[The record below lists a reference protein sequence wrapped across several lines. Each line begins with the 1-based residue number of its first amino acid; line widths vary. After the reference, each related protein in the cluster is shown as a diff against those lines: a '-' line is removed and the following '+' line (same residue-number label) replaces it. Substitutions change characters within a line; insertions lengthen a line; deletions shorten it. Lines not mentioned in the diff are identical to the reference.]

1 VSVTSPTAEEVIPVA
16 ALPHRKRRL
25 LQRVAA
31 YSAARGVTEGLFGI
45 RSILLATVLGPVAF
59 GGWALLRL
67 SMRYASFAG
76 LGVFRGMEL
85 ELMRSPEADGGGSDG
100 ARAAAGAALGFI
112 LSVSGAL
119 AATAVVASFLI
130 HEPQVAMVLQGFAAA
145 VILEQVYTYAL
156 IWTRVRTNLR
166 RYATLE
172 ITNAALQAVFTAAFA
187 AVWGLPGAFVGLAC
201 ASATAILVTSSWV
214 EFRPALRF
222 APLARLL
229 RVGVPVAI
237 SMILGTALSTGDR
250 WVVAGFG
257 GARLLGYYAFAASVA
272 GLAASFAW
280 VVRTVVF
287 PDVYGEARRIGAAA
301 ALKAHF
307 ERAVLPFARLY
318 PPLLGLLSCMLG
330 PAIALVMPKYL
341 PAVAPARLF
350 LLSGGAAGLVSLGA
364 LGTVAAGRQRSL
376 PAISGSALLVTLAL
390 SMLAIRSGAGLEA
403 VAAASFAGQLI
414 YAGCVLWLNFR
425 ESGVPEPSRF
435 LVLALTPLLWSTASA
450 LLIGRLLPGLDLESG
465 ALGALAYLVLLA
477 PLAPAMIREWHKLR
491 S

>member
-1 VSVTSPTAEEVIPVA
+1 LTTPTAEQVIPVA
-16 ALPHRKRRL
+16 ALPQPKSRL

-31 YSAARGVTEGLFGI
+31 YSAARSVTEGLFGI
-45 RSILLATVLGPVAF
+45 RSIVLATVLGPVAF

-67 SMRYASFAG
+67 SMRYAGLGG

-85 ELMRSPEADGGGSDG
+85 ELMRARGHHAGADDAGD
-100 ARAAAGAALGFI
+100 AAGAALGFV
-112 LSVSGAL
+112 LSVSGTMAAL
-119 AATAVVASFLI
+119 ALIGSFLVRD
-130 HEPQVAMVLQGFAAA
+130 PQGAMVLRGFAGA

-156 IWTRVRTNLR
+156 IWTRVRTTLR

-187 AVWGLPGAFVGLAC
+187 AVWGLPGAFIGLGC

-214 EFRPALRF
+214 DFRPALRV

-257 GARLLGYYAFAASVA
+257 GAQLLGYYAFAASVA

-287 PDVYGEARRIGAAA
+287 PEVYGEARSIGAAA
-301 ALKAHF
+301 ALNAHF

-318 PPLLGLLSCMLG
+318 PPLLGLLSCLLG
-330 PAIALVMPKYL
+330 PAIALILPKYL
-341 PAVAPARLF
+341 PAVPPARLF

-376 PAISGSALLVTLAL
+376 PVISGSALLVTLML
-390 SMLAIRSGAGLEA
+390 SVLAIRSGAGLEA

-414 YAGCVLWLNFR
+414 YAGSVLWLNFR
-425 ESGVPEPSRF
+425 ESGVPEPGRF

-450 LLIGRLLPGLDLESG
+450 LLIGRLLPGHDLESG
-465 ALGALAYLVLLA
+465 LLGAAGYLLLLA
-477 PLAPAMIREWHKLR
+477 PLAPAMMREWHKVR

>member
-1 VSVTSPTAEEVIPVA
+1 LTSPTAEEAIPVA
-16 ALPHRKRRL
+16 ALPRRKGPL

-45 RSILLATVLGPVAF
+45 RSIVLATVLGPVAF

-85 ELMRSPEADGGGSDG
+85 ELMRTRRSDGTGSDD

-112 LSVSGAL
+112 LSVSGTL
-119 AATAVVASFLI
+119 AATAMIASLLVRD
-130 HEPQVAMVLQGFAAA
+130 PQVALVLRGFGAA

-187 AVWGLPGAFVGLAC
+187 AVWGLPGAFIGLAC

-214 EFRPALRF
+214 EFRPALRL
-222 APLARLL
+222 APLTRLL
-229 RVGVPVAI
+229 RVGVPVAV
-237 SMILGTALSTGDR
+237 SMLLGTALSTGDR

-272 GLAASFAW
+272 GL
-280 VVRTVVF
+280 VRTVVF
-287 PDVYGEARRIGAAA
+287 PDVYGEARSIGAAA
-301 ALKAHF
+301 ALKGHF

-318 PPLLGLLSCMLG
+318 PPLLGLLACLLG

-390 SMLAIRSGAGLEA
+390 SILAIRSGAGLEA
-403 VAAASFAGQLI
+403 VAAASFAGQVI

-425 ESGVPEPSRF
+425 ESGVPEPGRF
-435 LVLALTPLLWSTASA
+435 LVLALTPLFWSTCSA
-450 LLIGRLLPGLDLESG
+450 LLIGRLLPGLDPESG
-465 ALGALAYLVLLA
+465 VLGAVAYVLLMA
-477 PLAPAMIREWHKLR
+477 PLAPAMLREWQKVR

>member
-1 VSVTSPTAEEVIPVA
+1 LTSPTAESALPIA
-16 ALPHRKRRL
+16 AVPHRKGRL

-31 YSAARGVTEGLFGI
+31 YSAARGVIEGLFGI
-45 RSILLATVLGPVAF
+45 RSIVLATVLGPVAF

-67 SMRYASFAG
+67 SMRYASLCG

-85 ELMRSPEADGGGSDG
+85 ELMRTRGSEAGSADD
-100 ARAAAGAALGFI
+100 ARAAASAALGFI
-112 LSVSGAL
+112 LSVSGTL
-119 AATAVVASFLI
+119 ATTAIVASLLV
-130 HEPQVAMVLQGFAAA
+130 HEPQLALVLRGFAVA
-145 VILEQVYTYAL
+145 VILEQVYSYAL
-156 IWTRVRTNLR
+156 IWTRVRTTLR
-166 RYATLE
+166 RYASLE
-172 ITNAALQAVFTAAFA
+172 ITNAALQAVFTASFA
-187 AVWGLPGAFVGLAC
+187 AVWGLPGALIGLAC
-201 ASATAILVTSSWV
+201 ASATAILVTSLWV
-214 EFRPALRF
+214 EFRPALRL
-222 APLARLL
+222 APLTRLL
-229 RVGVPVAI
+229 RVGIPVAV
-237 SMILGTALSTGDR
+237 SMMLGTALSTGDR

-287 PDVYGEARRIGAAA
+287 PDVYGEARSIGAAA
-301 ALKAHF
+301 ALKGHF

-318 PPLLGLLSCMLG
+318 PPLLGLLACLLG

-376 PAISGSALLVTLAL
+376 PAISGSALLVTVAL
-390 SMLAIRSGAGLEA
+390 SILAIRSGAGLEA

-414 YAGCVLWLNFR
+414 FAGCVLWLNFR
-425 ESGVPEPSRF
+425 ESGVPEPGRY

-450 LLIGRLLPGLDLESG
+450 LLIGRLLPRLDLESG
-465 ALGALAYLVLLA
+465 VLGAVAYLLLLA
-477 PLAPAMIREWHKLR
+477 PLAPAMIREWHKVR
-491 S
+491 T

>member
-1 VSVTSPTAEEVIPVA
+1 MTAPTADDAIPVA
-16 ALPHRKRRL
+16 ALPQRKGRL

-45 RSILLATVLGPVAF
+45 RSIVLATLLGPVAF

-67 SMRYASFAG
+67 SMRYASLAG

-85 ELMRSPEADGGGSDG
+85 ELMRTRRSDGGDCDD

-112 LSVSGAL
+112 LSVSGTL
-119 AATAVVASFLI
+119 AAAAIAASFLI
-130 HEPQVAMVLQGFAAA
+130 REPQVALVLRGFAAA
-145 VILEQVYTYAL
+145 VMLEQVYSYAL

-187 AVWGLPGAFVGLAC
+187 ALWGLPGAFIGLAC

-214 EFRPALRF
+214 EFRPALRL
-222 APLARLL
+222 APLVRLL
-229 RVGVPVAI
+229 RVGVPVAV
-237 SMILGTALSTGDR
+237 SMMLGTALSTGDR

-280 VVRTVVF
+280 VIRTVVF
-287 PDVYGEARRIGAAA
+287 PDVYGEARSIGAAA
-301 ALKAHF
+301 ALKSHF
-307 ERAVLPFARLY
+307 ERTVLPFARLY
-318 PPLLGLLSCMLG
+318 PPLLGLLACLLG

-350 LLSGGAAGLVSLGA
+350 LMSGGAAGLVSLGA
-364 LGTVAAGRQRSL
+364 LGAVAAGRQRSL
-376 PAISGSALLVTLAL
+376 PAISGSALLVTLTL
-390 SMLAIRSGAGLEA
+390 SLLAIRSGAGLEA

-425 ESGVPEPSRF
+425 ESGVPEPGRF
-435 LVLALTPLLWSTASA
+435 LMAALTPLLWSTVSA

-465 ALGALAYLVLLA
+465 ALGALAYLLLLA
-477 PLAPAMIREWHKLR
+477 PLAPVMLREWHKVR
-491 S
+491 T